1 MDDRLYS
8 IMTALEVRGWAY
20 GGLISDREVRVI
32 EDTWKSEGIKGK
44 IVRVSNTRIEM
55 R

>member
-20 GGLISDREVRVI
+20 GGLISDREFRII
-32 EDTWKSEGIKGK
+32 EDSWKNDGISGK
-44 IVRVSNTRIEM
+44 IVRVSNNRIEM